1 MQDSSAE
8 TSPISMPQDHIEV
21 NPHFAVSRAE
31 AKRMLASCA
40 KTPFKLT
47 RPLFII
53 SGYHSPKITILP
65 VASTFRRCTTNPQML
80 HMVSSPLAMSLES
93 GAANAV
99 AAIQKHAA
107 GHSEIDIIGHSMGG
121 VIARMI
127 LGVSG
132 MPHVCRLFTL
142 ATPHRGAIIAP
153 FAPIDRA
160 ARQLRC
166 NSEFLNQLN
175 ARPMPPGTEVVCY
188 ARLYDW
194 WVGAQ
199 NCAPPGHDAFWLDA
213 DTFVSRLLGHF
224 TITRDE
230 RIQADI
236 IRRMRG
242 EAPLA
247 TIATHPPRQ

>member
-8 TSPISMPQDHIEV
+8 TSPISVPQDHVEV
-21 NPHFAVSRAE
+21 NPHFAVSRTE
-31 AKRMLASCA
+31 AKRILASCA
-40 KTPFKLT
+40 AAPFKLT

-65 VASTFRRCTTNPQML
+65 IASTFRTSTLNPEL
-80 HMVSSPLAMSLES
+80 THMVSSPLAMSLES
-93 GAANAV
+93 ATTRACV
-99 AAIQKHAA
+99 AIQKHAA
-107 GHSEIDIIGHSMGG
+107 GHRDIDIIGHSMGG

-127 LGVSG
+127 LGISG

-160 ARQLRC
+160 AKQLKC

-175 ARPMPPGTEVVCY
+175 ARPTPPGTEVVCY

-199 NCAPPGHDAFWLDA
+199 NCAPPGQGTFWLDA

-224 TITRDE
+224 TITRDQ
-230 RIQADI
+230 RIHADI
-236 IRRMRG
+236 IQRMRG
-242 EAPLA
+242 ESPLA

>member
-1 MQDSSAE
+1 
-8 TSPISMPQDHIEV
+8 MPQDHIEV
-21 NPHFAVSRAE
+21 NPNFAVSRAE
-31 AKRMLASCA
+31 ARRILATCA
-40 KTPFKLT
+40 TTPFRLT

-53 SGYHSPKITILP
+53 AGYHSPKITIYP
-65 VASTFRRCTTNPQML
+65 IASTFRKCITNPELL

-93 GAANAV
+93 AAAK
-99 AAIQKHAA
+99 AFAQIQKHAA
-107 GHSEIDIIGHSMGG
+107 GHTEIDIIGHSMGG

-127 LGVSG
+127 LGTSG

-160 ARQLRC
+160 ALQLKC
-166 NSEFLNQLN
+166 NSGFLNKLN
-175 ARPMPPGTEVVCY
+175 AKPMPPGTEVVCY

-199 NCAPPGHDAFWLDA
+199 NCAPPGHDPFWLDA

-230 RIQADI
+230 RILADI

-242 EAPLA
+242 EMPLA
-247 TIATHPPRQ
+247 TIASHPPRQ